1 MMFTN
6 CCKRILLLFS
16 AVSALIFSAGCQ
28 TDYGYDYVKN
38 TTTTVVDRR
47 DCNER
52 SFMVVKAHDDEITVD
67 CFRKYDHEETVAERS
82 VVTGKKHYYY
92 SWKPTDYFSESLL
105 NPFKEYE
112 SLTGKFFDD
121 YTPLSK
127 SMADLPMSRAFVD
140 GINQSNGNVSD
151 PVVQLILGS
160 ILLGTLCA
168 DVGAACCLSMIDLT
182 MYLCVPMVDVMAAV
196 GCWAWSAIAMPM
208 TWLGSRLFGWMFD
221 WNLAENPPDVLK
233 MTSYMPFLNLFFIF
247 QTPPYLTSRYYAA
260 SRIEKLPVSEQFPL
274 AEVRRI
280 NTFAKQ
286 EKYTGCQLIAKL
298 FCDGEEFAA
307 AEFITDSSGEV
318 KLGKFVR
325 EALKNLPE
333 EKFASENIS
342 LELQL
347 EENGVGITRRI
358 LIISKDSIMSKSS
371 RNDLALYESSSVDEL
386 NKILLR
392 KRSHRQWR
400 KPLLDEMLRDFQQKY
415 DEYHPAQ

>member
-28 TDYGYDYVKN
+28 TDYGYDHVKN
-38 TTTTVVDRR
+38 TTTTVVDQR

-52 SFMVVKAHDDEITVD
+52 SFMVVKTHDDEITVD

-92 SWKPTDYFSESLL
+92 SWKPTDYFSDELL
-105 NPFKEYE
+105 NPFKKYDSLTAEFVDEYE
-112 SLTGKFFDD
+112 PLGKGAVNMHMTKGF
-121 YTPLSK
+121 L
-127 SMADLPMSRAFVD
+127 D
-140 GINQSNGNVSD
+140 GINPNNVNMSD
-151 PVVQLILGS
+151 PAVQLVLGTFV
-160 ILLGTLCA
+160 LGTLCIDMSVIA
-168 DVGAACCLSMIDLT
+168 CAAMIDLT
-182 MYLCVPMVDVMAAV
+182 LYLCVPIVDVMAAV
-196 GCWAWSAIAMPM
+196 GCWSWSAIAMPM

-221 WNLAENPPDVLK
+221 WNLAENPPDMLK

-298 FCDGEEFAA
+298 FCDGEDFAA
-307 AEFITDSSGEV
+307 AKFITDSSGEV

-333 EKFASENIS
+333 EKFASENIA